1 MRMIADDP
9 AIILMKVVETGRVRI
24 TAKVDYAVR
33 AAVQLAAA
41 EGAGP
46 VKADAIEAWANQLAD
61 FHVVLPVDASIYR
74 RWARLMHGKPDH
86 HQTDGLIAATALVNG
101 LTVVTR
107 NVKDFK
113 PFGVALIN
121 PFQYGR

>member
-24 TAKVDYAVR
+24 TDKVDYAVR

-46 VKADAIEAWANQLAD
+46 VKADAIAAVVEGPVTAMVPGSVLQLHRFATVIVDEAA
-61 FHVVLPVDASIYR
+61 ASKLTHDEYYR
-74 RWARLMHGKPDH
+74 WTFDRKPEW
-86 HQTDGLIAATALVNG
+86 QRYRKGL
-101 LTVVTR
+101 
-107 NVKDFK
+107 
-113 PFGVALIN
+113 
-121 PFQYGR
+121 